1 MQNDP
6 RECNPEARQEACEAI
21 DGFCRWHTLAKAD
34 GVLDG
39 DIPLVDG
46 SVFWATRVK
55 QHLVIAAQADE
66 DGREKLGLPS
76 DWLFSYDLER
86 AVARLDDLH
95 GFMISD
101 RVTKYYHNKPLEQVR
116 IALLPRALS
125 LHARCALLRAG
136 MPAPPAPCARRH
148 ACACPSQVMDTLKHL
163 DGHRAS
169 LEMLVKMLP
178 PARKR
183 QRGAHEGS
191 HSYAVTKPSTE
202 EE

>member
-6 RECNPEARQEACEAI
+6 RECNPDARQEAREAI
-21 DGFCRWHTLAKAD
+21 DGFSRWHALAKED
-34 GVLDG
+34 GVLNG
-39 DIPLVDG
+39 DVPLVDG
-46 SVFWATRVK
+46 TLYWVKRVK
-55 QHLVIAAQADE
+55 SHLVVAASADA
-66 DGREKLGLPS
+66 DGREKLGAPS
-76 DWLFSYDLER
+76 DWNWSYDLER

-95 GFMISD
+95 GFLISD
-101 RVTKYYHNKPLEQVR
+101 RVTKYYYNRPLEQAR
-116 IALLPRALS
+116 AALLPRALL

-191 HSYAVTKPSTE
+191 HSYAVTKPTE